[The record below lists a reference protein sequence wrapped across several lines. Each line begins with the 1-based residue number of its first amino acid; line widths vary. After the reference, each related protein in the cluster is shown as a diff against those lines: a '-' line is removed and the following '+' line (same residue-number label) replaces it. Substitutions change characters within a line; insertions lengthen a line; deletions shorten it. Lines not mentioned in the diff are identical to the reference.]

1 MSTDDLISPELPDSD
16 AETED
21 TPEKV
26 TVQPAAP
33 WPQFDDDIARREIA
47 AMELLHRGIPPVRV
61 HRRTGLSMYRVR
73 RLAVLLAEEAKN
85 PPRPRNVL
93 KEPRP
98 RTPGRTVLRGAA
110 PKLEPTDDPEQLTL
124 L

>member
-1 MSTDDLISPELPDSD
+1 MSADDAITPDTPDTD
-16 AETED
+16 AEAQD
-21 TPEKV
+21 APEKV

-47 AMELLHRGIPPVRV
+47 AMELLHRGIPAVRV

-73 RLAVLLAEEAKN
+73 RLAVLLAEEAKT

-93 KEPRP
+93 QEPRP
-98 RTPGRTVLRGAA
+98 RTPGRITVRGAA
-110 PKLEPTDDPEQLTL
+110 PKPAPTEEPEQLTL